1 MSYSKKKR
9 GGFTLIEIIVVISII
24 AILAFI
30 AVPKFG
36 NIQENAKQK
45 ADVATAKNIAM
56 AINTELSKGK
66 SPLQINETVVKQY
79 FNNEEIKQQAL
90 VNNSLPNKFSIHI
103 KSDGEIFIFTGTR
116 QVYPSFKNDTE
127 VSEGKDIKI
136 FEIACN

>member
-1 MSYSKKKR
+1 VNYCKKKR

-24 AILAFI
+24 SILAFI
-30 AVPKFG
+30 AIPKFG

-66 SPLQINETVVKQY
+66 SPLKIDENMVKQY

-90 VNNSLPNKFSIHI
+90 VDDTLPNKFSVYI
-103 KSDGEIFIFTGTR
+103 KVDGEIFIFTGDR
-116 QVYPSFKNDTE
+116 QVYPSLKDNT
-127 VSEGKDIKI
+127 STTEGKDIKS
-136 FEIACN
+136 FEISCN

>member
-30 AVPKFG
+30 AIPKFG

-56 AINTELSKGK
+56 AINTELSKGELLTK
-66 SPLQINETVVKQY
+66 IDERIVKKY

-90 VNNSLPNKFSIHI
+90 VDDILPNKFSVHI
-103 KSDGEIFIFTGTR
+103 KIDGEIFIFTGDR
-116 QVYPSFKNDTE
+116 QVYPSLKDNTPTA
-127 VSEGKDIKI
+127 EGKDIKS
-136 FEIACN
+136 FEISCN